1 MTRERD
7 LVTILPGGKK
17 VAAVRGEN
25 LADILTRG
33 GVPLSLYCHKR
44 GLCGKCLVN
53 VVRGDLPLPDDQERT
68 LAARLSWPTGYRLAC
83 RLVVESPVAVEVP
96 ERSLLREVP
105 ILETGASTE
114 VVPEPAAKKY
124 AVDGRTLGADR
135 SASRFDALAAAL
147 GSAAL
152 KSKDGVLGKL
162 PGLAD
167 GTFTAIVYEDHELV
181 DLEPGDTTDLCLGA
195 AVDLGTSTVV
205 VDVLDLASGRSL
217 GRASAVNSQAA
228 YGADVVSR
236 LTYAFQ
242 RPDHLQRL
250 RRAIARQLAE
260 LIREAS
266 GQAGGPAAAVRDIV
280 VAGNTAMNHLLLGI
294 AVETLAVL
302 PFEAVFS
309 SLGPLDAA
317 TAGLDLPASAK
328 LYIVPNIRSF
338 VGGDITAGL
347 AASGLAKR
355 KGNWLFIDLG
365 TNGEIVLKRG
375 RDLIAASTAAGPAFE
390 GMNISCGMLAVR
402 GAVDKVGWRDGFVLS
417 TVGNDPPRGLCGTGI
432 LDVLALAVR
441 HGLITPDGK
450 VVGQARSLPVGPG
463 ITLTQADVRNVQLAA
478 AAVKSGVRMMLREF
492 RVRPGDLDGV
502 LLAGAFGNSVNI
514 EHAVEL
520 GLIPVLPLDRVAFV
534 GNSSLA
540 GAKKL
545 LLSAPA
551 RAEAEDLVGR
561 IRHFSLAADARFQDE
576 FVAALEFKPDAG
588 GGS

>member
-1 MTRERD
+1 MTKERD
-7 LVTILPGGKK
+7 FVTILPEGRK
-17 VAAVRGEN
+17 VAAARGET
-25 LADILTRG
+25 LSDILTRA

-44 GLCGKCLVN
+44 GLCGKCLVK
-53 VVRGDLPLPDDQERT
+53 VVRGDLSLPDDQERT
-68 LAARLSWPTGYRLAC
+68 LAGRLSWPTGYRLAC
-83 RLVVESPVAVEVP
+83 RLLVEGPLAIEVP
-96 ERSLLREVP
+96 QGSLLREVP
-105 ILETGASTE
+105 ILETGASTD
-114 VVPEPAAKKY
+114 VILEPAAKKY
-124 AVDGRTLGADR
+124 AVDGRTLSAD
-135 SASRFDALAAAL
+135 SPASLFDALAAAL
-147 GSAAL
+147 ESGAL
-152 KSKDGVLGKL
+152 SSKDGVLAKL
-162 PGLAD
+162 PGLTG
-167 GTFTAIVYEDHELV
+167 GTFTAVVYEDRELI

-195 AVDLGTSTVV
+195 AIDLGTSTVV
-205 VDVLDLASGRSL
+205 VEILDLVSGRSV

-266 GQAGGPAAAVRDIV
+266 GLAAGPAAAVRDIV
-280 VAGNTAMNHLLLGI
+280 VAGNTAMNHLLLGV
-294 AVETLAVL
+294 AVESLAVL

-309 SLGPLDAA
+309 SLRPLDAV
-317 TAGLDLPASAK
+317 TAGLELPASAK
-328 LYIVPNIRSF
+328 LYVVPNIRSF

-402 GAVDKVGWRDGFVLS
+402 GAVDRVTWRDGFVLS

-432 LDVLALAVR
+432 LDILALSVG

-450 VVGQARSLPVGPG
+450 VAGSARSLPVGPG

-478 AAVKSGVRMMLREF
+478 AAVKAGVRMMLREF
-492 RVRPGDLDGV
+492 RVSPGDLSGV

-514 EHAVEL
+514 KNAMQL
-520 GLIPVLPLDRVAFV
+520 GLIPALPPERVAFV

-561 IRHFSLAADARFQDE
+561 IRHFSLAAEARFQDE

>member
-7 LVTILPGGKK
+7 LVTILPEGRTIQ
-17 VAAVRGEN
+17 AARGEI
-25 LADILTRG
+25 LADILTRAG
-33 GVPLSLYCHKR
+33 MPLSLYCHKR
-44 GLCGKCLVN
+44 GLCGKCLVQ
-53 VVRGDLPLPDDQERT
+53 VVRGDLPLPDDLERT
-68 LAARLSWPTGYRLAC
+68 LASRLSWPTGYRLAC
-83 RLVVESPVAVEVP
+83 RLTVESAIAIEVP

-105 ILETGASTE
+105 ILETGTSTE
-114 VVPEPAAKKY
+114 VIPEPAAKKY
-124 AVDGRTLGADR
+124 AVDGRTFAADR
-135 SASRFDALAAAL
+135 AASLFDALAAAL
-147 GSAAL
+147 GTGAL
-152 KSKDGVLGKL
+152 SCKDGVLGKL
-162 PGLAD
+162 PGLAG
-167 GTFTAIVYEDHELV
+167 GTFTAVVYEDRELL
-181 DLEPGDTTDLCLGA
+181 DIEPGDTTDLCLGA

-205 VDVLDLASGRSL
+205 VDVLDLVSGRSL

-236 LTYAFQ
+236 LTYAFE

-250 RRAIARQLAE
+250 RRAITRQLAE

-266 GQAGGPAAAVRDIV
+266 GQAGDSPAALRDIV
-280 VAGNTAMNHLLLGI
+280 VAGNTAMNHLLLGV
-294 AVETLAVL
+294 AVESLAVL

-309 SLGPLDAA
+309 RLGPLDAA
-317 TAGLDLPASAK
+317 AAGLDLPAAAR
-328 LYIVPNIRSF
+328 LYVVPNIRSF
-338 VGGDITAGL
+338 VGGDITAGM

-355 KGNWLFIDLG
+355 KGSWLFIDLG
-365 TNGEIVLKRG
+365 TNGEIVLKKG
-375 RDLIAASTAAGPAFE
+375 RELIAASTAAGPAFE

-402 GAVDKVGWRDGFVLS
+402 GAVDRVAWRDGFVLS

-432 LDVLALAVR
+432 LDVLALAVG
-441 HGLITPDGK
+441 HGLIAPDGK
-450 VVGQARSLPVGPG
+450 VAGPARSLSVGPG
-463 ITLTQADVRNVQLAA
+463 IALTQADVRNVQLAA
-478 AAVKSGVRMMLREF
+478 AAVKAGVRMMLREF
-492 RVRPGDLDGV
+492 RVRPNDLDGV

-514 EHAVEL
+514 DHAMQL

-576 FVAALEFKPDAG
+576 FIAALEFKPDAG
-588 GGS
+588 GES

>member
-1 MTRERD
+1 MTKRRD
-7 LVTILPGGKK
+7 LVTILPEGRK
-17 VAAVRGEN
+17 VPSARGET
-25 LADILTRG
+25 LADILTRA

-44 GLCGKCLVN
+44 GLCGKCLVK
-53 VVRGDLPLPDDQERT
+53 VVRGDLPLPDEQERT

-83 RLVVESPVAVEVP
+83 RLLVESPLAIEIP
-96 ERSLLREVP
+96 KQSLLREVP

-114 VVPEPAAKKY
+114 VIPEPATKKY
-124 AVDGRTLGADR
+124 AVDGRTLGTDR
-135 SASRFDALAAAL
+135 SASRFDALSAAL
-147 GSAAL
+147 GTGALSA
-152 KSKDGVLGKL
+152 KDGVLGKL
-162 PGLAD
+162 PGLTD
-167 GTFTAIVYEDHELV
+167 GTFTAVVYEDRELI

-205 VDVLDLASGRSL
+205 VDVLDLVNGRSV

-236 LTYAFQ
+236 LTYAFG

-250 RRAIARQLAE
+250 RRAITRQLAE
-260 LIREAS
+260 LIRDAS
-266 GQAGGPAAAVRDIV
+266 SQAADPAAAVRDIV
-280 VAGNTAMNHLLLGI
+280 VAGNTAMNHLLLGV
-294 AVETLAVL
+294 AVESLAVL

-309 SLGPLDAA
+309 SLRPLDAA
-317 TAGLDLPASAK
+317 TAGLELSASAK
-328 LYIVPNIRSF
+328 LYVVPNIRSF

-402 GAVDKVGWRDGFVLS
+402 GAVDRVTWRDGFVLS

-432 LDVLALAVR
+432 LDVLALSVG

-450 VVGQARSLPVGPG
+450 VAGPARSLPVGPG

-478 AAVKSGVRMMLREF
+478 AAVKAGVRMMLREF
-492 RVRPGDLDGV
+492 RVSPGGLDGV

-514 EHAVEL
+514 ENAMQL
-520 GLIPVLPLDRVAFV
+520 GLIPIMPPDRVAFV